1 MVQDD
6 HEWDEALAEAA
17 RTSRSGAQ
25 LRELYV
31 TIMQFCQPSDPRQLF
46 LTHWASWT
54 DDFRRR
60 LGWLEIE
67 ELSDHQMVVLRT
79 LVLKDLETRLQSWE
93 VSLSEYQLPVPT
105 VEEVAVA
112 QQQGGN
118 LHMPTIIRE
127 ELDFNFS
134 QVKNH
139 CQTKKILLKK
149 IFKYFFNKHKQIM
162 PTADCGSGGGASEPD
177 DEPATRDLRQGD
189 EAHRLQRSRPH
200 LHRREGRLREDV
212 HPGDAAGRCEDQ

>member
-6 HEWDEALAEAA
+6 HEWDEAMTEAA
-17 RTSRSGAQ
+17 RTSRSGAM

-46 LTHWASWT
+46 LTHWASWA
-54 DDFRRR
+54 DDFKRH

-79 LVLKDLETRLQSWE
+79 LVLKDLEQRLQSWE
-93 VSLSEYQLPVPT
+93 VSLSDCQLPIPT
-105 VEEVAVA
+105 VEEVAAA

-118 LHMPTIIRE
+118 LHLQAIIRE

-134 QVKNH
+134 QVKSTVEIKTN
-139 CQTKKILLKK
+139 Q
-149 IFKYFFNKHKQIM
+149 
-162 PTADCGSGGGASEPD
+162 
-177 DEPATRDLRQGD
+177 
-189 EAHRLQRSRPH
+189 
-200 LHRREGRLREDV
+200 
-212 HPGDAAGRCEDQ
+212 